1 MTFSAS
7 AVVRVEKK
15 RREREYEELYKSA
28 RSPFKG
34 MELKKIFLYSVAIG
48 YYKNKRSPLEK
59 PLHDLFQAART
70 LTPEE
75 EWFIKSIAIKTAG
88 DLSILS
94 NERKVLNIAEEFA
107 NAGIM
112 AGVSSVNFSKQP
124 FEKYNGFF
132 GASST
137 YAAFSYLE
145 YGALRLFSQM
155 TQDCQIKHG
164 KTLYIAGHSGIET
177 AEDSRTHFGVFAP
190 GVSQLFPKG
199 QVINL
204 HPFLRFGI
212 LLIE

>member
-107 NAGIM
+107 NAGILILHDIIFTKGSGEPLM
-112 AGVSSVNFSKQP
+112 KLLNEIYDVLQRGHNVNV
-124 FEKYNGFF
+124 
-132 GASST
+132 
-137 YAAFSYLE
+137 L
-145 YGALRLFSQM
+145 
-155 TQDCQIKHG
+155 
-164 KTLYIAGHSGIET
+164 
-177 AEDSRTHFGVFAP
+177 
-190 GVSQLFPKG
+190 
-199 QVINL
+199 
-204 HPFLRFGI
+204 
-212 LLIE
+212 